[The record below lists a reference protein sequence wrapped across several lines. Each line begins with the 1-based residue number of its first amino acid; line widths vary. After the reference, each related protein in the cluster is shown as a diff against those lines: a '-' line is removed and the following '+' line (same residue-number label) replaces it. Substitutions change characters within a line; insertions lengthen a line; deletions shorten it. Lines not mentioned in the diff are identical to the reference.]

1 MNQKRVVSDL
11 VYGYFYGKW
20 DVTVFDYVRY
30 LHELPEFSVYY
41 SRMQNVRL
49 SLQQIGSAMDAE
61 LEACK
66 EILNI
71 KTSD

>member
-1 MNQKRVVSDL
+1 MK
-11 VYGYFYGKW
+11 K
-20 DVTVFDYVRY
+20 VRD
-30 LHELPEFSVYY
+30 Y

-49 SLQQIGSAMDAE
+49 SLQQIGTAMDTE
-61 LEACK
+61 LKACK

>member
-1 MNQKRVVSDL
+1 MK
-11 VYGYFYGKW
+11 
-20 DVTVFDYVRY
+20 
-30 LHELPEFSVYY
+30 EFNVYY